1 MDSCVSAKPQIR
13 KYLFPKHHGKFFQVQ
28 QICFD
33 AEKSGSENEENHRK
47 GGNWIR
53 EVSKANRRVKFYGWI
68 CRLTRSGDGK
78 SP

>member
-47 GGNWIR
+47 GG
-53 EVSKANRRVKFYGWI
+53 KFPLEI
-68 CRLTRSGDGK
+68 E
-78 SP
+78 